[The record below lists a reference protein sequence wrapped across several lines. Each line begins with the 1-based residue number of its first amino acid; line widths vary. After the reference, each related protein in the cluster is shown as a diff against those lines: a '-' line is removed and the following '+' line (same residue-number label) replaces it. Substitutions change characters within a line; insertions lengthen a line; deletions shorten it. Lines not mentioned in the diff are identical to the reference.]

1 MVDALHMVPPFK
13 IGVAL
18 CDAQRYQEAAS
29 AGFYFT
35 KSGTGKGHLE
45 HDKSR
50 TQQVSRRTHRPSAKK
65 DS

>member
-35 KSGTGKGHLE
+35 N
-45 HDKSR
+45 
-50 TQQVSRRTHRPSAKK
+50 RPSAKK